1 LNYKAEENEPFR
13 RALIDSIRQRLN
25 GYDDPFVFLD
35 PEFAWTSGFDY
46 WFNKLAPIARQ
57 IAGDSP
63 LRPVLKIIAK
73 RIAFIQAFPY
83 HSKSF
88 GAQRTLEKMPSL
100 NEARSFVNDE
110 LLQRAR
116 SGDALIIV
124 LRGGEKLWGIK
135 RGHPNVVIYEGPETR
150 GAILSPASRG
160 GGAVIERLQPLQFA
174 RRPKAGWWAEPIP
187 EIAR

>member
-1 LNYKAEENEPFR
+1 MAVKGSCGSPWSVEAP
-13 RALIDSIRQRLN
+13 S
-25 GYDDPFVFLD
+25 
-35 PEFAWTSGFDY
+35 FARDGCLAARKWCHQTIEQSQADRKCGFDY
-46 WFNKLAPIARQ
+46 WSNSLLLARQ

-63 LRPVLKIIAK
+63 LRPVLKTIAK

-88 GAQRTLEKMPSL
+88 GAQRILEKMPSL
-100 NEARSFVNDE
+100 NEPRSFVNDE

-135 RGHPNVVIYEGPETR
+135 RGHPNVVI
-150 GAILSPASRG
+150 
-160 GGAVIERLQPLQFA
+160 
-174 RRPKAGWWAEPIP
+174 
-187 EIAR
+187 

>member
-1 LNYKAEENEPFR
+1 
-13 RALIDSIRQRLN
+13 
-25 GYDDPFVFLD
+25 VFLD